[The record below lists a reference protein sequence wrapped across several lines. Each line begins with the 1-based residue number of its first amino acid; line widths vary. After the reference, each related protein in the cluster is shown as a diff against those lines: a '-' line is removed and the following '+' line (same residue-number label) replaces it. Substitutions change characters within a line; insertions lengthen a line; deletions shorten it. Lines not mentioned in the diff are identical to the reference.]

1 MLIRSSC
8 LLELI
13 IILQVSSR
21 NYNDILKNSCNKKS
35 RIRLMDVD
43 DGGTKRGAVVQL
55 VPSDWRTDFR
65 LYIIEIIFISLFKI
79 VFYFLV

>member
-1 MLIRSSC
+1 
-8 LLELI
+8 
-13 IILQVSSR
+13 
-21 NYNDILKNSCNKKS
+21 
-35 RIRLMDVD
+35 MDVD

-79 VFYFLV
+79 VFYFLVWALHTVVR